1 MADPAISPSNTPTI
15 CRHPI
20 GCAPG
25 HPSAAGTA
33 LALDWHRRCS
43 MAHAMRRK
51 PDARKHDVTVIAES
65 PETLD
70 GLLGYLGQ
78 AGLVARGLRSLDAVG
93 IIEATRAAVVLFP
106 DAFEHPSVVAL
117 ARTIRTKRADL
128 LLVLVTGDA
137 PRFQELTL
145 PLGRSVQPQLYP
157 KPAFGWTILDAIR
170 HHTRAGPGGAQ
181 R

>member
-1 MADPAISPSNTPTI
+1 
-15 CRHPI
+15 
-20 GCAPG
+20 
-25 HPSAAGTA
+25 
-33 LALDWHRRCS
+33 

-137 PRFQELTL
+137 PRYQELTL